1 MKEPVSDERCPACG
15 LLYSI
20 VGRAHN
26 CRGKID
32 PGPARSAEFRHFP
45 KKDGGDLPDKPR
57 RSKKSLASPSGTVAK
72 PTKRGPRKGTGGRPR
87 LEDRGKTLTATK
99 PWEAAGMS
107 QRTWFR
113 RQKEKAIKP

>member
-32 PGPARSAEFRHFP
+32 PGPVRSAEDEP
-45 KKDGGDLPDKPR
+45 TKPR
-57 RSKKSLASPSGTVAK
+57 RSKKSLASPGGT
-72 PTKRGPRKGTGGRPR
+72 RGPKKGTGGRPR